1 MNFKSLQVLS
11 WGLSSNS
18 IFLGRDWN
26 LTFEWKIRSFWADS
40 YDCPLF
46 WLLCP
51 QIRLPHK
58 TLKNISKS
66 EKVIIFKIPM
76 LHRLCN
82 IDYLGFIT
90 FWKFRPI
97 QKHCERLIFMTF
109 RLRLFVQEAQM
120 RKNSEKVS
128 RRVILPKFRIF
139 IFDFCFIATLRLLQH
154 VQVICSTEKQDFRK
168 RTQMHVNSG
177 YSARKYQSAKKRSI

>member
-82 IDYLGFIT
+82 IDYLEFIT

-120 RKNSEKVS
+120 RK
-128 RRVILPKFRIF
+128 KFRKSKQTSHSSKIQNF
-139 IFDFCFIATLRLLQH
+139 YIWFLLYCNASL
-154 VQVICSTEKQDFRK
+154 ITACSSNLLYWKTGF
-168 RTQMHVNSG
+168 
-177 YSARKYQSAKKRSI
+177 